1 MNHSFD
7 EAAALAWIRKSLT
20 INHGK
25 YAPFVLGGFSAQV
38 VEKFW
43 TLGIDVGNRELAL
56 DYDGVRHTYVKH
68 GNKLVELARNQRAV
82 VAADF
87 LFVPSILEV
96 GQFQIGDPVCGR
108 DGTKRL
114 EVNARLMS
122 DAANENFSAI
132 FSIRKKLVVLH
143 TMWINL

>member
-1 MNHSFD
+1 MSYEFD
-7 EAAALAWIRKSLT
+7 KAAALAWIRKSLM

-25 YAPFVLGGFSAQV
+25 YPPFVLCDLDAQIISKV
-38 VEKFW
+38 KAIG
-43 TLGIDVGNRELAL
+43 LDVANRQLAL

-68 GNKLVELARNQRAV
+68 GNKLIETARRQRAI

-87 LFVPSILEV
+87 LLIPNILEV
-96 GQFQIGDPVCGR
+96 GAFQIGDPAQGR

-114 EVNARLMS
+114 AVHAALLN
-122 DAANENFSAI
+122 DGANETFNAV

-143 TMWINL
+143 TMWVN